1 MSWGKGAISLT
12 NVWPLFR
19 PAFSSRTI
27 GWSALSLILSLS
39 GCIQDSPPSSK
50 TQAVSLL
57 LELLQDERPEMR
69 RTAVESLG
77 KIGDPQATDSI
88 LSLARDPAS
97 LVREAAVK
105 ALGRLKPTA
114 TEAVVILLAQA
125 LEDPVESVR
134 QAAIVAAGEIEP
146 GSQLLEP
153 IVSLLRS
160 SDAAIRSAT
169 ARSLLQVDSSQSIPA
184 LIAAGRDSDAEV
196 RQGIVATVGEWGG
209 AAVAPWLRERLAQD
223 PSPRVRA
230 EAAYRLRTFNDFET
244 KAALER
250 TGAKDADR
258 EVRRW
263 TKQGT

>member
-1 MSWGKGAISLT
+1 MSWRKGSISLT
-12 NVWPLFR
+12 DVWPLFH

-39 GCIQDSPPSSK
+39 GCIQDSPSSSK

-88 LSLARDPAS
+88 LPLTRDPAS
-97 LVREAAVK
+97 LVREAAVT

-114 TEAVVILLAQA
+114 TEAVVLLLAQA
-125 LEDPVESVR
+125 LADPVESVR
-134 QAAIVAAGEIEP
+134 QAAIVATGEIEP

-160 SDAAIRSAT
+160 SDAAIRNAA

-184 LIAAGRDSDAEV
+184 LIAAGRGSDAEV

-223 PSPRVRA
+223 PSPMVRA
-230 EAAYRLRTFNDFET
+230 EAAYRLRTFNDLET
-244 KAALER
+244 KAALEKA
-250 TGAKDADR
+250 GAKDADR